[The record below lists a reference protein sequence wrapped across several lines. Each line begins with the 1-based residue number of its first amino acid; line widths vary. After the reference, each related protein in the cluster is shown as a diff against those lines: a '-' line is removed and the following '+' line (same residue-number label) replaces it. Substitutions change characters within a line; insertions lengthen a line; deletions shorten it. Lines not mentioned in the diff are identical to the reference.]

1 MSNKE
6 KMVWCFGAGIL
17 VLLFLLSST
26 DLIIKEQK
34 REVYRISVIIADSRD
49 EYYVNFKKGMDKAAL
64 SFQADVNF
72 ITLYAANDEEQQAEL
87 LQRELRDG
95 AQAVVL
101 APVNE
106 SGMLMRLDAVKPN
119 CPVILLG
126 SATLNDSVAASLSVD
141 GYAMG
146 QELGRQVASRA
157 QKEIPVCLLT
167 EGLSFTGNADIY
179 DGLRSVLDEEGFVCR
194 LVERQGEGTYRQVIE
209 ETVYPGSGR
218 ITVIALDT
226 AALSEAADLLAGS
239 SVYQEHV
246 AGLYGV
252 GCTVGILN
260 RLDEGIVKGLM
271 AYNQFDEGY
280 LSVRLAVEAI
290 QGLWPGVQNTL
301 DFHYIEAKE
310 LRKELYEKMLYPME

>member
-1 MSNKE
+1 MSNRE
-6 KMVWCFGAGIL
+6 KMLWCLGAGIL

-64 SFQADVNF
+64 NFQADVNF
-72 ITLYAANDEEQQAEL
+72 ITLYAANDEDQQIEL

-106 SGMLMRLDAVKPN
+106 ADMLMRLDASRPN

-126 SATLNDSVAASLSVD
+126 SATLNESVAASLSVD

-157 QKEIPVCLLT
+157 PKEIPVCLLT

-179 DGLRSVLDEEGFVCR
+179 DGLRSVLDEQGFTCR
-194 LVERQGEGTYRQVIE
+194 LVERQEADTYRQVVE

-218 ITVIALDT
+218 ITIIALDT
-226 AALSEAADLLAGS
+226 AALSETADLLAAS
-239 SVYQEHV
+239 SVYKEHV

-260 RLDEGIVKGLM
+260 HLDEGIVTGLM
-271 AYNQFDEGY
+271 ASSQFDEGY

-290 QGLWPGVQNTL
+290 QGSWPGRQNAL
-301 DFHYIEAKE
+301 NFYYIEAKD
-310 LRKELYEKMLYPME
+310 LRDERYEKMLYPME